1 MKKFLNYATMA
12 LMLGAVLTFTSCQ
25 EEFEELPQPDEQQT
39 IMASSSTAKL
49 IEQTAANDGSYDNIV
64 DGASCFAVKFPYTV
78 NVNGIDIT
86 IDSREDLH
94 VIEEIFDELEDDTD
108 FLEILFPITITL
120 ADYTEITINNVEE
133 LIELAEAC
141 VEGGDDDDIEC
152 IDFVYP
158 VTFYTFDINEVQT
171 GSVTVNNDEEL
182 RRFLEGLDEDDLISI
197 DFPVTLE
204 LYDGTKITVEN
215 NAELAITIENARKAC
230 DEDDDDDYN
239 DDDFDKERLA
249 HLLVECPWLVLS
261 VERDGVNQSDQY
273 EAYLMRFR
281 EDGSVTVRDRAGN
294 ILNGEW
300 ELNDTNS
307 DYVELELFF
316 DTLVDFNLNWKV
328 YEIGEGKIKLFSE
341 EGNRI
346 IMKLACEEDIEPDT
360 LREILQEC
368 SWIIRKVKNQGEEI
382 YRLLGYEFNFEA
394 GGVVTLSN
402 SEITYNGEWE
412 ITRNDQGR
420 LVMSIAFPNT
430 NDPGG
435 ISWEWP
441 LSSLKHDRLKFEI
454 PEIGYELVLQRVCDD
469 NANDGDVLDV
479 RGTMLEGEWT
489 VAEYTENGMDISQE
503 FEGYDFNFQLEY
515 LVTVSTNMD
524 PLFNGLWR
532 VIRNYENELK
542 VYLNF
547 GDDAPFAKLTD
558 DWELVEFSADFIV
571 LKSWNEDAEPGT
583 AAYDTLVFERKQ

>member
-1 MKKFLNYATMA
+1 MKKFFSYSA
-12 LMLGAVLTFTSCQ
+12 LTLLFIAALTFTSCQ
-25 EEFEELPQPDEQQT
+25 EEFEELPQADEQQT

-49 IEQTAANDGSYDNIV
+49 IERTAANDGSFDNIV

-78 NVNGIDIT
+78 NVNGLDIT

-94 VIEEIFDELEDDTD
+94 VIEEIFDELEDDID
-108 FLEILFPITITL
+108 VLEILFPITITL
-120 ADYTEITINNVEE
+120 ADYTEITINSFDE
-133 LIELAEAC
+133 LRELAEEC
-141 VEGGDDDDIEC
+141 IEGGDDEDIEC

-171 GSVTVNNDEEL
+171 GTVTVENDEQL
-182 RRFLEGLDEDDLISI
+182 RRFLEGLDDDDLISI
-197 DFPVTLE
+197 DFPVSLK
-204 LYDGTKITVEN
+204 LYDGTVITVEN
-215 NAELAITIENARKAC
+215 NAELAITIENAREAC

-249 HLLVECPWLVLS
+249 HYLVECPWLVLS
-261 VERDGVNQSDQY
+261 VERDGVNSTAQY

-307 DYVELELFF
+307 DYVELQLFF
-316 DTLVDFNLNWKV
+316 DTLVDFSLSWKV
-328 YEIGEGKIKLFSE
+328 YEIGEGKIKLFAD

-346 IMKLACEEDIEPDT
+346 IMQIACEEDVEPDT
-360 LREILQEC
+360 LREILKEC
-368 SWIIRKVKNQGEEI
+368 SWVIKKVLNQGEEI
-382 YRLLGYEFNFEA
+382 DRLLGYEFKFLPE
-394 GGVVTLSN
+394 GVVTLSN
-402 SEITYNGEWE
+402 SEITYEGTWE

-420 LVMSIAFPNT
+420 LVMSIT
-430 NDPGG
+430 IGEEPGVNF
-435 ISWEWP
+435 EWP
-441 LSSLKHDRLKFEI
+441 LSSLRYDRLKFEV
-454 PEIGYELVLQRVCDD
+454 PEIDYELVLQRVCDD
-469 NANDGDVLDV
+469 NANDGDVLDI
-479 RGTMLEGEWT
+479 RGTMLEGEWFVNQFT
-489 VAEYTENGMDISQE
+489 DNGVDITQE
-503 FEGYDFNFQLEY
+503 FEGYDFNFQPEH

-547 GDDAPFAKLTD
+547 GDDAPFAELTD

-571 LKSWNEDAEPGT
+571 LKSWNDDAEPGT
-583 AAYDTLVFERKQ
+583 AAYDMLVFERKQ